1 MGRLIFRLKY
11 VTDEEADEVRQL
23 LDDNNIET
31 YETAAGLFGTS
42 VAGIW
47 LKDNSQEQKARA
59 LLKDYGE
66 QRSDRVRQELQ
77 NLREAGEVE
86 TFWQRCKSQPFR
98 LLFAFAAITC
108 ILAFSIVPFVQFF

>member
-23 LDDNNIET
+23 LIDNDIAH
-31 YETAAGLFGTS
+31 YETASGLFGTS

-47 LKDNSQEQKARA
+47 LKDNSQEEIART

-66 QRSDRVRQELQ
+66 QRAERVRQEHQ
-77 NLREAGEVE
+77 NQRDLGEVE
-86 TFWQRCKSQPFR
+86 TFWQRCKTQPLR
-98 LLFAFAAITC
+98 LLFAFVAVGC
-108 ILAFSIVPFVQFF
+108 ILFFSIMPFVQFF

>member
-23 LDDNNIET
+23 FIDNEIAT

-47 LKDNSQEQKARA
+47 LKDNGQEEKARS
-59 LLKDYGE
+59 LLKEYGE

-77 NLREAGEVE
+77 VLRDSGEVE
-86 TFWQRCKSQPFR
+86 TLWQRFKAQPVRSF
-98 LLFAFAAITC
+98 FALVAITS
-108 ILAFSIVPFVQFF
+108 ILAISILPFVQFF